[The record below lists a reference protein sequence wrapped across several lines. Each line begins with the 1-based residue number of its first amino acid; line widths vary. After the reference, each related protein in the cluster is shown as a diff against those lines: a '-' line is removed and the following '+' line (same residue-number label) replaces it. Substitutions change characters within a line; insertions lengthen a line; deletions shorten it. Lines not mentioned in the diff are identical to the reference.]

1 MTTEH
6 PKYLV
11 GIDLGT
17 THTVVAYTEADQATP
32 AADIRLFTI
41 EQLIAPGEVAAR
53 PLLPSVRYHPVEG
66 ELSAEDL
73 KFSSTVGE
81 PAIMGEAARL
91 LGSKSSGRL
100 VTSAKSW
107 LSHPSI
113 DPVAQILPWGSHDDV
128 TKVSPLDAS
137 ASYLAHVRNVWR
149 YRFPDAPLEQQSIV
163 ITVPASFD
171 EGARSLTLEA
181 AKIAGLK
188 DIKLLEEPQAVCY
201 DWLRRHAQDL
211 RKILADVHLLLICDV
226 GGGTTDLT
234 LIQVEQTH
242 QDPKLTRIGVG
253 DHLMLGGDNIDLTLA
268 HLAETRINPNG
279 GKMSAADFSQ
289 LIEQC
294 RIAKE
299 RLLADDAPEQC
310 AVTLLGGGSKLIG
323 GTRSAQLTRQEVQQ
337 TALDGFLPLTGL
349 DELPDKKRS
358 GVVEF
363 GLPYT
368 AEPAISKH
376 IAAFLKLHQHAG
388 SEALGQSSY
397 VPDAVLLNGGLFRSQ
412 PIKQRTLDLLA
423 SWQQNPPVLLD
434 NDHPELAVAY
444 GAVSYALA
452 RQDKKLKIG
461 GGSARSYFL
470 MVDTDKQTQRHG
482 VCILPKGSEEGE
494 EVILQDRQFAL
505 RIGQPVRFHL
515 ESSTGDSDY
524 QAGEL
529 IVLNDD
535 DFHSLPPMAVVFQGE
550 DKQEVQV
557 RLSVMQTEIGTLK
570 IQCVAVADEN
580 QRYDVEFQIRNRQAG
595 QSVAAELPETVH
607 QAISKIQEVFG
618 SRSKKI
624 DPKAVKGLRAELEK
638 IIGLS
643 RDQWETPVLRALF
656 AELLAHIKNRR
667 RSENHERVWLSLVGF
682 CLRPGFG
689 YPLDDWRVEQIWKCY
704 AHSIQFVN
712 ERQNWTEWWTLWRRI
727 AGGLTTEQQE
737 KIFNDIAKFLNPA
750 AARQPGVAKQI
761 KIRGYDDMV
770 RVAGVFERL
779 PVERKIECV
788 QWLLK
793 RLEKPS
799 ESNQTWWAVGR
810 LASRVP
816 FHGSSHNV
824 IPADQVALWLPQILA
839 LDWKKNPQ
847 AAFAATIIA
856 RMSGDRARDL
866 AETEREAVIEKLRA
880 SKSPVSWVA
889 MVENYQE
896 LNEAEE
902 KQLFGE
908 ALPPGLKLIM

>member
-1 MTTEH
+1 M
-6 PKYLV
+6 
-11 GIDLGT
+11 
-17 THTVVAYTEADQATP
+17 
-32 AADIRLFTI
+32 
-41 EQLIAPGEVAAR
+41 
-53 PLLPSVRYHPVEG
+53 
-66 ELSAEDL
+66 
-73 KFSSTVGE
+73 
-81 PAIMGEAARL
+81 
-91 LGSKSSGRL
+91 
-100 VTSAKSW
+100 
-107 LSHPSI
+107 
-113 DPVAQILPWGSHDDV
+113 
-128 TKVSPLDAS
+128 
-137 ASYLAHVRNVWR
+137 
-149 YRFPDAPLEQQSIV
+149 
-163 ITVPASFD
+163 
-171 EGARSLTLEA
+171 
-181 AKIAGLK
+181 
-188 DIKLLEEPQAVCY
+188 
-201 DWLRRHAQDL
+201 
-211 RKILADVHLLLICDV
+211 
-226 GGGTTDLT
+226 
-234 LIQVEQTH
+234 
-242 QDPKLTRIGVG
+242 
-253 DHLMLGGDNIDLTLA
+253 
-268 HLAETRINPNG
+268 
-279 GKMSAADFSQ
+279 
-289 LIEQC
+289 
-294 RIAKE
+294 
-299 RLLADDAPEQC
+299 
-310 AVTLLGGGSKLIG
+310 
-323 GTRSAQLTRQEVQQ
+323 
-337 TALDGFLPLTGL
+337 
-349 DELPDKKRS
+349 
-358 GVVEF
+358 
-363 GLPYT
+363 
-368 AEPAISKH
+368 
-376 IAAFLKLHQHAG
+376 
-388 SEALGQSSY
+388 
-397 VPDAVLLNGGLFRSQ
+397 
-412 PIKQRTLDLLA
+412 
-423 SWQQNPPVLLD
+423 
-434 NDHPELAVAY
+434 
-444 GAVSYALA
+444 
-452 RQDKKLKIG
+452 
-461 GGSARSYFL
+461 
-470 MVDTDKQTQRHG
+470 
-482 VCILPKGSEEGE
+482 
-494 EVILQDRQFAL
+494 
-505 RIGQPVRFHL
+505 
-515 ESSTGDSDY
+515 
-524 QAGEL
+524 
-529 IVLNDD
+529 
-535 DFHSLPPMAVVFQGE
+535 
-550 DKQEVQV
+550 
-557 RLSVMQTEIGTLK
+557 
-570 IQCVAVADEN
+570 
-580 QRYDVEFQIRNRQAG
+580 
-595 QSVAAELPETVH
+595 
-607 QAISKIQEVFG
+607 
-618 SRSKKI
+618 
-624 DPKAVKGLRAELEK
+624 
-638 IIGLS
+638 S